1 MNGTRLGAGLREKL
15 DAVFKGKHSRTL
27 LFVGIAGMALIF
39 LSTVIQTGGSNKP
52 NPSVGAG
59 QLTSQEYVA
68 QLEDRLTGI
77 VGSIEG
83 VGRCQV
89 MVTAESGVEYVYAVE
104 ETQNV
109 NRTNSYNGDEVA
121 RETQQE
127 NTEQKY
133 IVVDAGNGKKEAL
146 VKTERQPAIQG
157 VVIVCEGAGSARVRL
172 DIVNAV
178 SAYTGFGSDRIKVL
192 GMERSD

>member
-68 QLEDRLTGI
+68 QLEERLTGI

-83 VGRCQV
+83 VDSLASFATNLKGWLLKKQSAKPIGIDLSDDV
-89 MVTAESGVEYVYAVE
+89 AVIELHVNIKAGVNIPETAEKIQSAV
-104 ETQNV
+104 
-109 NRTNSYNGDEVA
+109 
-121 RETQQE
+121 
-127 NTEQKY
+127 
-133 IVVDAGNGKKEAL
+133 KEA
-146 VKTERQPAIQG
+146 VQNMTGI
-157 VVIVCEGAGSARVRL
+157 
-172 DIVNAV
+172 AV
-178 SAYTGFGSDRIKVL
+178 SRVNINIAGIVFAEPAEQT
-192 GMERSD
+192 EA

>member
-27 LFVGIAGMALIF
+27 LFGGIAGMALIV

-157 VVIVCEGAGSARVRL
+157 VVIVCEGAGSMVVQERVTQVVTTAL
-172 DIVNAV
+172 GIPYN
-178 SAYTGFGSDRIKVL
+178 KVCVTKL
-192 GMERSD
+192 SK

>member
-1 MNGTRLGAGLREKL
+1 MPGDG
-15 DAVFKGKHSRTL
+15 H
-27 LFVGIAGMALIF
+27 
-39 LSTVIQTGGSNKP
+39 
-52 NPSVGAG
+52 
-59 QLTSQEYVA
+59 
-68 QLEDRLTGI
+68 
-77 VGSIEG
+77 
-83 VGRCQV
+83 GRKR
-89 MVTAESGVEYVYAVE
+89 VEYVYAVE

-157 VVIVCEGAGSARVRL
+157 VVIVCEGAGSMVVQERVTQVVTTAL
-172 DIVNAV
+172 GIPYN
-178 SAYTGFGSDRIKVL
+178 KVCVTKL
-192 GMERSD
+192 SK

>member
-157 VVIVCEGAGSARVRL
+157 VVIVCEGAGSMVVQERVTQVVTTAL
-172 DIVNAV
+172 GLPYN
-178 SAYTGFGSDRIKVL
+178 KVCVTKL
-192 GMERSD
+192 SK

>member
-157 VVIVCEGAGSARVRL
+157 DVIVCEGAGSMVAQERVTQVVTTAL
-172 DIVNAV
+172 GIPYN
-178 SAYTGFGSDRIKVL
+178 KVCVTKL
-192 GMERSD
+192 SK

>member
-15 DAVFKGKHSRTL
+15 DAVFQGKHSRTL

-146 VKTERQPAIQG
+146 VKPERQPAIQG
-157 VVIVCEGAGSARVRL
+157 VVIVCEGAGSMVVQERVTQVVTTAL
-172 DIVNAV
+172 GIPYN
-178 SAYTGFGSDRIKVL
+178 KVCVTKL
-192 GMERSD
+192 SK

>member
-157 VVIVCEGAGSARVRL
+157 VVIVCEGAGSMVVQERVTQVVTTAL
-172 DIVNAV
+172 GIPYN
-178 SAYTGFGSDRIKVL
+178 KVCVTKI
-192 GMERSD
+192 S

>member
-109 NRTNSYNGDEVA
+109 NRTNSYNGDEATTTV
-121 RETQQE
+121 
-127 NTEQKY
+127 Y
-133 IVVDAGNGKKEAL
+133 DLSLIH
-146 VKTERQPAIQG
+146 I
-157 VVIVCEGAGSARVRL
+157 
-172 DIVNAV
+172 
-178 SAYTGFGSDRIKVL
+178 
-192 GMERSD
+192 

>member
-89 MVTAESGVEYVYAVE
+89 MVTAESGVEDVYAVE

-157 VVIVCEGAGSARVRL
+157 VVIVCEGAGSMVVQERVTQVVTTAL
-172 DIVNAV
+172 GIPYN
-178 SAYTGFGSDRIKVL
+178 KVCVTKL
-192 GMERSD
+192 SK

>member
-52 NPSVGAG
+52 TPSVGAG

-146 VKTERQPAIQG
+146 VKTERQRAIQG
-157 VVIVCEGAGSARVRL
+157 VVIVCEGAGSMVVQERVTQVVTTAL
-172 DIVNAV
+172 GIPYN
-178 SAYTGFGSDRIKVL
+178 KVCVTKL
-192 GMERSD
+192 SK

>member
-89 MVTAESGVEYVYAVE
+89 MVTAESGVEYVYAGE

-157 VVIVCEGAGSARVRL
+157 VVIVCEGAGSMVVQERVTQVVTTAL
-172 DIVNAV
+172 GIPYN
-178 SAYTGFGSDRIKVL
+178 KVCVTKL
-192 GMERSD
+192 SK

>member
-157 VVIVCEGAGSARVRL
+157 VVIVCEGAGSMVVQERETQVVTTAL
-172 DIVNAV
+172 GIPYN
-178 SAYTGFGSDRIKVL
+178 KVCVTKL
-192 GMERSD
+192 SK

>member
-59 QLTSQEYVA
+59 QLTSQVYVA
-68 QLEDRLTGI
+68 QLEERLTGL

-157 VVIVCEGAGSARVRL
+157 VVIVCEGAGSMVVQERVTQVVTTAL
-172 DIVNAV
+172 GIPYN
-178 SAYTGFGSDRIKVL
+178 KVCVTKL
-192 GMERSD
+192 SK

>member
-1 MNGTRLGAGLREKL
+1 MNGTRFGAGLREKL

-68 QLEDRLTGI
+68 QLEERLIGI

-157 VVIVCEGAGSARVRL
+157 VVIVCEGAGSMVVQERVTQ
-172 DIVNAV
+172 AV
-178 SAYTGFGSDRIKVL
+178 TTALGIPYNKVCVTKL
-192 GMERSD
+192 GK

>member
-1 MNGTRLGAGLREKL
+1 MTGTRLGAGLREKL

-157 VVIVCEGAGSARVRL
+157 VVIVCEGAGSMVVQERVTQVVTTAL
-172 DIVNAV
+172 GIPYN
-178 SAYTGFGSDRIKVL
+178 KVCVTKL
-192 GMERSD
+192 SK

>member
-39 LSTVIQTGGSNKP
+39 LSTVIQTRGSNKP

-157 VVIVCEGAGSARVRL
+157 VVIVCEGAGSMVVQERVTQVVTTAL
-172 DIVNAV
+172 GIPYN
-178 SAYTGFGSDRIKVL
+178 KVCVTKL
-192 GMERSD
+192 SK

>member
-15 DAVFKGKHSRTL
+15 EAVFKGKHSRVL

-39 LSTVIQTGGSNKP
+39 LSTVLQTGGSNKP

-59 QLTSQEYVA
+59 QLTSQEYVS
-68 QLEDRLTGI
+68 QLEERLAGI

-104 ETQNV
+104 ESQNV

-121 RETQQE
+121 RETQQQ

-157 VVIVCEGAGSARVRL
+157 VVVVCEGAGSMVVQERVTQVVTTAL
-172 DIVNAV
+172 GIPYN
-178 SAYTGFGSDRIKVL
+178 KVCVTKL
-192 GMERSD
+192 SK

>member
-1 MNGTRLGAGLREKL
+1 MNGTRFGAGLREKL

-68 QLEDRLTGI
+68 QLEERLTGI

-157 VVIVCEGAGSARVRL
+157 VVIVCEGAGSMVVQERVTQ
-172 DIVNAV
+172 AV
-178 SAYTGFGSDRIKVL
+178 TTALGIPYNKVCVTKL
-192 GMERSD
+192 GK

>member
-109 NRTNSYNGDEVA
+109 NRTKSYNGEAVD

-157 VVIVCEGAGSARVRL
+157 VVIVCEGAGSMVVQERVTQVVTTAL
-172 DIVNAV
+172 GIPYN
-178 SAYTGFGSDRIKVL
+178 KVCVTKL
-192 GMERSD
+192 SK

>member
-15 DAVFKGKHSRTL
+15 DAVFKGKHSRVL
-27 LFVGIAGMALIF
+27 LFIGIAGMALIF

-59 QLTSQEYVA
+59 QMTSQEYVA
-68 QLEDRLTGI
+68 QLEERLTGI

-104 ETQNV
+104 ESQNV

-121 RETQQE
+121 RETQQQ

-146 VKTERQPAIQG
+146 LKTERQPAIQG
-157 VVIVCEGAGSARVRL
+157 VVVVCEGAGSMVVQERVTQVVTTAL
-172 DIVNAV
+172 GIP
-178 SAYTGFGSDRIKVL
+178 YTKVCVTKL
-192 GMERSD
+192 SK

>member
-77 VGSIEG
+77 GGSIEG

-157 VVIVCEGAGSARVRL
+157 VVIVCEGAGSMVVQERVTQVVTTAL
-172 DIVNAV
+172 GIPYN
-178 SAYTGFGSDRIKVL
+178 KVCVTKL
-192 GMERSD
+192 SK

>member
-157 VVIVCEGAGSARVRL
+157 VVIVCEGAGSMVVQERVTQVVTTAL
-172 DIVNAV
+172 GIPYN
-178 SAYTGFGSDRIKVL
+178 KVCATKL
-192 GMERSD
+192 SK

>member
-157 VVIVCEGAGSARVRL
+157 DVIVCEGAGSMVVQERVTQVVTTAL
-172 DIVNAV
+172 GIPYN
-178 SAYTGFGSDRIKVL
+178 KVCVTKL
-192 GMERSD
+192 SK

>member
-15 DAVFKGKHSRTL
+15 DAVFKGKHSRVL
-27 LFVGIAGMALIF
+27 LFIGIAGMALIF

-59 QLTSQEYVA
+59 QMTPQEYVA
-68 QLEDRLTGI
+68 QLEERLTGI

-104 ETQNV
+104 ESQNV

-121 RETQQE
+121 RETQQQ

-146 VKTERQPAIQG
+146 LKTERQPAIQG
-157 VVIVCEGAGSARVRL
+157 VVVVCEGAGSMVVQERVTQVVTTAL
-172 DIVNAV
+172 GIP
-178 SAYTGFGSDRIKVL
+178 YTKVCVTKL
-192 GMERSD
+192 SK

>member
-59 QLTSQEYVA
+59 QLTSQEDVA

-157 VVIVCEGAGSARVRL
+157 VVIVCEGAGSMVVQERVTQVVTTAL
-172 DIVNAV
+172 GIPYN
-178 SAYTGFGSDRIKVL
+178 KVCVTKL
-192 GMERSD
+192 SK

>member
-77 VGSIEG
+77 AGSIEG

-157 VVIVCEGAGSARVRL
+157 VVIVCEGAGSMVVQERVTQVVTTAL
-172 DIVNAV
+172 GIPYN
-178 SAYTGFGSDRIKVL
+178 KVCVTKL
-192 GMERSD
+192 SK

>member
-68 QLEDRLTGI
+68 QLEERLTGI

-157 VVIVCEGAGSARVRL
+157 VVIVCEGAGSMVVQERVTQVVTTAL
-172 DIVNAV
+172 GIPYN
-178 SAYTGFGSDRIKVL
+178 KVCVTKL
-192 GMERSD
+192 SK

>member
-39 LSTVIQTGGSNKP
+39 LSTVIQTGGSNTP

-157 VVIVCEGAGSARVRL
+157 VVIVCEGAGSMVVQERVTQVVTTAL
-172 DIVNAV
+172 GIPYN
-178 SAYTGFGSDRIKVL
+178 KVCVTKL
-192 GMERSD
+192 SK

>member
-1 MNGTRLGAGLREKL
+1 MNGTRFGAGLREKL

-157 VVIVCEGAGSARVRL
+157 VVIVCEGAGSMVVQERVTQVVTTAL
-172 DIVNAV
+172 GIPYN
-178 SAYTGFGSDRIKVL
+178 KVCVTKL
-192 GMERSD
+192 SK

>member
-1 MNGTRLGAGLREKL
+1 MNGTRFGAGLREKL

-68 QLEDRLTGI
+68 QLEERLTGI

-133 IVVDAGNGKKEAL
+133 IVVDAKKEAL

-157 VVIVCEGAGSARVRL
+157 VVIVCEGAGSMVVQERVTQ
-172 DIVNAV
+172 AV
-178 SAYTGFGSDRIKVL
+178 TTALGIPYNKVCVTKL
-192 GMERSD
+192 GK

>member
-1 MNGTRLGAGLREKL
+1 MNGTRFGAGLREKL

-52 NPSVGAG
+52 NPGVGAG

-68 QLEDRLTGI
+68 QLEERLTGI

-157 VVIVCEGAGSARVRL
+157 VVIVCEGAGSMVVQERVTQ
-172 DIVNAV
+172 AV
-178 SAYTGFGSDRIKVL
+178 TTALGIPYNKVCVTKL
-192 GMERSD
+192 GK

>member
-157 VVIVCEGAGSARVRL
+157 VVIVCEGAGSMVVQERVTQVVTTAL
-172 DIVNAV
+172 GIPYN
-178 SAYTGFGSDRIKVL
+178 KVCVTKL
-192 GMERSD
+192 SK